1 MTRARR
7 DAAEAARIVVE
18 SGAIYTRG
26 TGDPFFFTS
35 GWASPIF
42 VDIKRLVSLPGAR
55 DALIAMS
62 LEKIAAA
69 FPAGSF
75 DMVAA
80 CEVAGIP
87 FAAIIA
93 DHLGLPLVV
102 VRKQSKG
109 FGRLAQFEGTF
120 EPGIRAL
127 MIDDLATDGVSKA
140 TFRAALERA
149 EARVVGTFVLMDYAI
164 FASPTP
170 ITSLTTLADIIAAAG
185 QHLDQHA
192 LQNVKSFAAD
202 PPAWSKRSGGIG
214 ALPQSRRQG

>member
-1 MTRARR
+1 M
-7 DAAEAARIVVE
+7 E
-18 SGAIYTRG
+18 SGAIYTRS

-42 VDIKRLVSLPGAR
+42 VDIKRLVSLPAAR

-62 LEKIAAA
+62 LEKIATA
-69 FPAGSF
+69 FPARSF

-93 DHLGLPLVV
+93 DRLGLPLVV

-120 EPGIRAL
+120 EPGTRAL
-127 MIDDLATDGVSKA
+127 MIDDLSTDGVSKA

-149 EARVVGTFVLMDYAI
+149 EAHVVGIFVLMDYAI
-164 FASPTP
+164 FASPSP
-170 ITSLTTLADIIAAAG
+170 ITSLTTLADVMRRSRAASG
-185 QHLDQHA
+185 SRA
-192 LQNVKSFAAD
+192 LQEVKSFAAD
-202 PPAWSKRSGGIG
+202 PPGWSKRNGGIG
-214 ALPQSRRQG
+214 ALPRSTGELSNPCGPARIPFG

>member
-1 MTRARR
+1 MSEARR
-7 DAAEAARIVVE
+7 NAAEAARIVVE
-18 SGAIYTRG
+18 SGAIYTRS

-42 VDIKRLVSLPGAR
+42 VDVKRLVSLPKAR
-55 DALIAMS
+55 DALITMS
-62 LEKIAAA
+62 LQKIGTA

-93 DHLGLPLVV
+93 DRLRLPLVV

-120 EPGIRAL
+120 EPGTRAL

-164 FASPTP
+164 FASPTLL
-170 ITSLTTLADIIAAAG
+170 TSLTTLADVIAAAG
-185 QHLDQHA
+185 QHLDQRA
-192 LQNVKSFAAD
+192 LQEVKSFAAD
-202 PPAWSKRSGGIG
+202 PPAWSKRNGGIS
-214 ALPQSRRQG
+214 ALPQSMRPA